1 MDVKFLE
8 NVVTKHKKIQHVVS
22 NSEVEN
28 WALKTMIMLFPS
40 SPGDHL
46 ESLESVQRSL
56 KEQKDWLIKIL
67 KVMEKNLNEKPETIA
82 Q

>member
-1 MDVKFLE
+1 
-8 NVVTKHKKIQHVVS
+8 
-22 NSEVEN
+22 
-28 WALKTMIMLFPS
+28 MIMLFPS

-82 Q
+82 